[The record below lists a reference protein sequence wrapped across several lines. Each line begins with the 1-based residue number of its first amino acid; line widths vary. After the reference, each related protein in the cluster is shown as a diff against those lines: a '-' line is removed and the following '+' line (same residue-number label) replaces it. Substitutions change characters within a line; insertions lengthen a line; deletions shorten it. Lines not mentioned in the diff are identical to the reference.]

1 MSNTEFRR
9 KKCEAL
15 TPTVRCTHQSF
26 FSFFLLTSLFEIL
39 RFARSGRQ
47 LILIGGPPAL
57 RSLRSL
63 FIVVFLTCVSYAE
76 DAVIIHAASDRPQ
89 VRRTGTI
96 VDYKGAGVTLEL
108 VGGRREQ
115 ISLDQVVAIETA
127 KVKEQENADRFFAE
141 GKYRDALVEYRLA
154 VEADNRAWMRR
165 QILAQM
171 VVCYHRL
178 NRIAEAGDTFSIIVR
193 SDPTTQHFAV
203 IPLSW
208 APRQSP
214 ALEERAKI
222 WMAQEDLPA
231 MALLGAS
238 WLLTTAERGSAEDTL
253 RTLATGKDA
262 SVAMLAEAQRWRTQI
277 VTATPQDASNWQRRI
292 EQFPKML
299 RAGPYLTLGRALARL
314 EQHERAALT
323 LMRIPILHPI
333 QYDLAAE
340 ALMLAGEELKQAGNK
355 QEALSVFRELVN
367 DYPDHRLASAAQQ
380 QLDEQ

>member
-1 MSNTEFRR
+1 
-9 KKCEAL
+9 
-15 TPTVRCTHQSF
+15 
-26 FSFFLLTSLFEIL
+26 LFDIRL
-39 RFARSGRQ
+39 FAQTKR
-47 LILIGGPPAL
+47 LALIGGSVAFSPWW
-57 RSLRSL
+57 SS
-63 FIVVFLTCVSYAE
+63 FIVVLLASVSYAE
-76 DAVIIHAASDRPQ
+76 DAVIIQAASDKPQ
-89 VRRTGTI
+89 VRRTGMI
-96 VDYKGAGVTLEL
+96 VDHTGAGVTLEL
-108 VGGRREQ
+108 AGGRREL
-115 ISLDQVVAIETA
+115 ISLDQVVTIETA

-141 GKYRDALVEYRLA
+141 GKYRDALIGYRSA

-178 NRIAEAGDTFSIIVR
+178 NRIAEAGDAFSIIVR

-208 APRQSP
+208 KPQQSP
-214 ALEERAKI
+214 ALAERAKT
-222 WMAQEDLPA
+222 WMAQQDLPA

-238 WLLTTAERGSAEDTL
+238 WLLTTAERGAAEDTL

-277 VTATPQDASNWQRRI
+277 VTATPQDTSRWQRRI
-292 EQFPKML
+292 EQFPEML

-314 EQHERAALT
+314 EQHEQAALT

-340 ALMLAGEELKQAGNK
+340 ALMLAGEELKQAGNE
-355 QEALSVFRELVN
+355 QEARSVFRELIN
-367 DYPDHRLASAAQQ
+367 DYPNHRLASAAQQ
-380 QLDEQ
+380 QLDQQ